1 MVEYYANNKGYPLF
15 LESLKPIIEQE
26 IENKDKVFGFK
37 STRNIF
43 FYCMRV
49 YKKLWLIKFIIHPI
63 IWKAPLVS
71 VLFHM

>member
-37 STRNIF
+37 SRNIF
-43 FYCMRV
+43 F
-49 YKKLWLIKFIIHPI
+49 
-63 IWKAPLVS
+63 
-71 VLFHM
+71 VLYACL